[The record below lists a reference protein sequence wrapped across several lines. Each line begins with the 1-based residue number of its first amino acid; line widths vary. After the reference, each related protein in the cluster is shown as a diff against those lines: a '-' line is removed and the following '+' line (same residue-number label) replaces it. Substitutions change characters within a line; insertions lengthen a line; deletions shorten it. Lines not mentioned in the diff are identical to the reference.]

1 MKTTDFAY
9 ELPENLIAHYPLEQR
24 SASRLLT
31 LDRSTGQIAD
41 QQFTNIVDYLNPG
54 DVLVMNNSK
63 VIPAR
68 IYGQKTTGG
77 KIELLIERVIDA
89 QSAWCH
95 IKSSKPLKPGQS
107 FILQDG
113 TPCTMAQRHDTL
125 FECVLPESHTWWQ
138 VMAQI
143 GHMPLPPY
151 MHREDEASDQERYQT
166 VYADPQGSV
175 AAPTAGLHFDEAMLE
190 QLKAKSIKVGFVTL
204 HVGAGTFQ
212 PVRVDDVTNHK
223 MHQEWCTVDAALCD
237 TILAA
242 KARGNK
248 VVAVGTTSVRTLES
262 AALSG
267 KLAPYQGET
276 DIFIYPGFTFTVVDA
291 LITNFHLPE
300 STLLMLVSAFS
311 SKDHIL
317 KAYHHAIAEQYRFFS
332 YGDAM
337 LLY

>member
-1 MKTTDFAY
+1 MKTADFAY
-9 ELPENLIAHYPLEQR
+9 DLPEKLIARYPLEQR

-31 LDRSTGQIAD
+31 LERHTGQIAD
-41 QQFTNIVDYLNPG
+41 QRFTDIMAYLNPG

-63 VIPAR
+63 VMPAR
-68 IYGQKTTGG
+68 IYGQKATGG
-77 KIELLIERVIDA
+77 KIELLIERVID
-89 QSAWCH
+89 SHCAWCH

-107 FILQDG
+107 FMLQDD

-125 FECVLPESHTWWQ
+125 FECVLPESHTWSE
-138 VMAQI
+138 VMERI

-175 AAPTAGLHFDEAMLE
+175 AAPTAGLHFDEALLA
-190 QLKAKSIKVGFVTL
+190 QLKAKEIEVGFVTL

-212 PVRVDDVTNHK
+212 PVRVDDVTHHK
-223 MHQEWCTVDAALCD
+223 MHQEWCTVDAALCEQ
-237 TILAA
+237 IHAA

-267 KLAPYQGET
+267 QLQPFQGET
-276 DIFIYPGFTFTVVDA
+276 DIFIYPGFRFHVIDA

-300 STLLMLVSAFS
+300 STLLMLVSAFA

-317 KAYHHAIAEQYRFFS
+317 KAYHHAIAEHYRFFS